1 MKLLA
6 ELVARILII
15 IKRGEIEKK
24 GKEKKRKAG
33 GVANVAT
40 AQRAAQYM
48 LTRDNLDVEFY
59 CSIQQFRVFYIGETI
74 RDTACRVLVLVVPSL
89 PT

>member
-6 ELVARILII
+6 ELVARILIL

-24 GKEKKRKAG
+24 GKQNKRKAG

-48 LTRDNLDVEFY
+48 LTRDNLDTGRILLFY
-59 CSIQQFRVFYIGETI
+59 PII
-74 RDTACRVLVLVVPSL
+74 PSL
-89 PT
+89 LHRGNYQRHRLQSTSST